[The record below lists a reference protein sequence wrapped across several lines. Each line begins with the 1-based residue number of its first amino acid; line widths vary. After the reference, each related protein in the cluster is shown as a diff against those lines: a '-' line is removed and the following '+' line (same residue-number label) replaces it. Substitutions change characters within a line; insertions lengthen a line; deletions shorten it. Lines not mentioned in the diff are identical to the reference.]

1 MKEGDLLINVTNDRP
16 VVVID
21 SNIQTINYGTVTS
34 NMVKVLDEGG
44 KIAPIEIKMLRRLDA
59 KEKN

>member
-1 MKEGDLLINVTNDRP
+1 VKEGDLLINVTNDRP
-16 VVVID
+16 VVVVD

-44 KIAPIEIKMLRRLDA
+44 KIVPIEIKMLRRLDA